1 MVWPALEGLIV
12 SKWKGNRDNHR
23 AAFLKGP
30 AGSINH
36 KNWITARKYGDI
48 KPHVHWSKQVFT
60 AQTPISAIYIQLVH
74 WSNKLSLFKLPCSS
88 SFIHVHPFSRLNWW
102 NSTFLIKFPFFLF
115 FFSASSLVPLELLH
129 LGLWVGAHRILAID
143 RHGHTFSRSIKTLLL
158 KKYGLYIFIYIY
170 ELQLKSTN
178 IFLLT
183 FIGAFGALNHIL
195 LV

>member
-1 MVWPALEGLIV
+1 MVWPALEDLIV
-12 SKWKGNRDNHR
+12 SKWKGNKDNHR

-30 AGSINH
+30 AGSINL
-36 KNWITARKYGDI
+36 KNWITTRKYGDI
-48 KPHVHWSKQVFT
+48 KPNVHWSKQVFT
-60 AQTPISAIYIQLVH
+60 AQTPISVIYIQLVH

-102 NSTFLIKFPFFLF
+102 NPTFLWSNSHFSCF

-143 RHGHTFSRSIKTLLL
+143 RHGHTFSRSSKTLLL
-158 KKYGLYIFIYIY
+158 KKYGID
-170 ELQLKSTN
+170 ELQWKSTN